1 MKKMKNEKYLIE
13 EQVYTIG
20 NKEMWEKEGPVHACR
35 LCGRYFDKDE
45 KCYRINNSVLGGYF
59 LVHCDEWNDFVSD
72 CKKEEDVA
80 IKLTYKK
87 KPRTSNAT
95 KPNVELADKMKEI
108 LEGRGVYIVSDTR
121 NKITFRLHKR
131 KRVLGTFVYDKR
143 YIRITNKSDNMNGML
158 SRHLFV
164 QSLMN
169 ELLGTDEDFIKDVNK
184 KVKEIFG

>member
-1 MKKMKNEKYLIE
+1 MTNEKYRIE
-13 EQVYTIG
+13 EPVYTIG

-45 KCYRINNSVLGGYF
+45 KCYRINNSILGGYF

-72 CKKEEDVA
+72 CKTEEDVA
-80 IKLTYKK
+80 IKLIHKR

-95 KPNVELADKMKEI
+95 KPNVELADKMQKI
-108 LEGRGVYIVSDTR
+108 LERRGFYVVSNTR

-131 KRVLGTFVYDKR
+131 KRVLGTFEYDKR
-143 YIRITNKSDNMNGML
+143 YIRITNKSDSMNGVL
-158 SRHLFV
+158 SRQLFV

-169 ELLGTDEDFIKDVNK
+169 ELLEENEDFLKDVNDT
-184 KVKEIFG
+184 VKEIFG